1 MTDEPSDETPELP
14 STGQSG
20 KENGRGFR
28 PRVDYVQPPGSKGK
42 SVLLTPEGIFAYEN
56 GAMTTLADAVDFFW
70 ATVAQTPR
78 EWNTGLRGYDWLL
91 ANAAEATRED
101 VRRTLGWLEGA
112 IGLRDRTAAVAA
124 CRYLA
129 AMPAVLLA
137 ADYGRLMAIFN
148 SRKVGMV
155 WQLTPDLDKRPLPS
169 GPIPVFG
176 KEAGFGLIR
185 AVPELYLKMAMFGP
199 EMESIVIHLVEEAID
214 YKVSL
219 PPELISLAGPSPS
232 AKG

>member
-1 MTDEPSDETPELP
+1 MSDTPSDQP
-14 STGQSG
+14 SGQPD
-20 KENGRGFR
+20 RGFR
-28 PRVDYVQPPGSKGK
+28 PRVDFSNQRPGARSLYIG
-42 SVLLTPEGIFAYEN
+42 PEGIFRHHDGKLE
-56 GAMTTLADAVDFFW
+56 TLADAVDYFW
-70 ATVAQTPR
+70 DAVAQDPR
-78 EWNTGLRGYDWLL
+78 KWNANLKGYDHLL
-91 ANAAEATRED
+91 EHAAEATRED
-101 VRRTLGWLEGA
+101 VRRALGWLEGA

-137 ADYGRLMAIFN
+137 SDYGRLMAIFN

-185 AVPELYLKMAMFGP
+185 AVPELYQKLALFGP
-199 EMESIVIHLVEEAID
+199 EMEAIVILLVEEAIS
-214 YKVSL
+214 YNVSL
-219 PPELISLAGPSPS
+219 PPDLVNLAGPSPS
-232 AKG
+232 ATG

>member
-1 MTDEPSDETPELP
+1 MSED
-14 STGQSG
+14 QSG
-20 KENGRGFR
+20 KKDRGFR
-28 PRVDYVQPPGSKGK
+28 PRVDVSKQQPGARSLYIG
-42 SVLLTPEGIFAYEN
+42 PEGVFRQQD
-56 GAMTTLADAVDFFW
+56 GQFQTLADGVDCFW
-70 ATVAQTPR
+70 VQVAHDPR
-78 EWNTGLRGYDWLL
+78 QWNSAMRGYDWLL
-91 ANAAEATRED
+91 DHAAQATRED

-129 AMPAVLLA
+129 AMPALLLA

-176 KEAGFGLIR
+176 MEAGFGLIR
-185 AVPELYLKMAMFGP
+185 AVPELYLKLALFGP
-199 EMESIVIHLVEEAID
+199 EMEAIVILLVEEAIS
-214 YKVSL
+214 YNVSL
-219 PPELISLAGPSPS
+219 PPELVSLAGPSPS
-232 AKG
+232 ATG